1 MKGHI
6 ICPACK
12 GNGFRYVIEDD
23 KRIAID
29 CKACDNQGEVLNDEK
44 TRLIFVILIILSTGC
59 SQKRTDGSNLL
70 MRIIM
75 KGVTGGIDFR

>member
-1 MKGHI
+1 MQDKF

-29 CKACDNQGEVLNDEK
+29 CKACDNQGELPNDEK
-44 TRLIFVILIILSTGC
+44 TKFSLRYLSNYISGLWP
-59 SQKRTDGSNLL
+59 KENG
-70 MRIIM
+70 
-75 KGVTGGIDFR
+75 

>member
-1 MKGHI
+1 MQDKF

-29 CKACDNQGEVLNDEK
+29 CKACNNQGEIPNDEK
-44 TRLIFVILIILSTGC
+44 TKFSLRYLSNYISGLWP
-59 SQKRTDGSNLL
+59 KENG
-70 MRIIM
+70 
-75 KGVTGGIDFR
+75 